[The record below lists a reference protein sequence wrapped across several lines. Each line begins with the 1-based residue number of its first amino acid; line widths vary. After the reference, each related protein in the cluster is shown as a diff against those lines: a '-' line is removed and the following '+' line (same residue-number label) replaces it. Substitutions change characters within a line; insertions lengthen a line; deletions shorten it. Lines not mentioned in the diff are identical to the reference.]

1 MSDRAALGRAK
12 EKAISPRCRPS
23 GEPMEPPKLLCSL
36 TCLLLET
43 VALSLSPLSAF
54 GIQDQDGLE
63 PRSRETSRSWLS
75 NFSDYL
81 WDLIRSSI
89 PTAAIFAFLI
99 ISAIMGTL
107 CCLTILIGEPVQ

>member
-1 MSDRAALGRAK
+1 
-12 EKAISPRCRPS
+12 
-23 GEPMEPPKLLCSL
+23 MEPPKLLSIGFLLCSL

-63 PRSRETSRSWLS
+63 PRSRGVFAVTMNVPIFIGQTSRSWLS

-107 CCLTILIGEPVQ
+107 CCLT

>member
-1 MSDRAALGRAK
+1 
-12 EKAISPRCRPS
+12 
-23 GEPMEPPKLLCSL
+23 MEPPKLLSIGFLLCSL

-107 CCLTILIGEPVQ
+107 CCLTRRGLGGNSASFRPSGA

>member
-23 GEPMEPPKLLCSL
+23 GEPMEPPKLLSMGFLLCSL

-89 PTAAIFAFLI
+89 PTAVIFAFLI
-99 ISAIMGTL
+99 ISAIMGIL
-107 CCLTILIGEPVQ
+107 CCLT